1 VRGCLTCGGY
11 GARHDPIAHGWV
23 NDEPCMCGTP
33 FTCLA
38 DEHDHAV
45 ARTAP

>member
-1 VRGCLTCGGY
+1 MTACRLCGGF
-11 GARHDPIAHGWV
+11 GDRHDPIAHGE

-38 DEHDHAV
+38 DEHPGFGEDEE
-45 ARTAP
+45 